1 MIKIDKVRFNGTE
14 KYHNRF
20 FVYSGTISYVVRR
33 PKTERTL
40 TSVEKIMNCKSV
52 EDIFS
57 IGGTLAPKGGKFSLD
72 EYLQS
77 RGIN

>member
-14 KYHNRF
+14 KFHNRF

-33 PKTERTL
+33 PISERPL
-40 TSVEKIMNCKSV
+40 TSVEKIMSCKSL
-52 EDIFS
+52 EDLFS
-57 IGGTLAPKGGKFSLD
+57 IGGTFAPKGGKFSLE